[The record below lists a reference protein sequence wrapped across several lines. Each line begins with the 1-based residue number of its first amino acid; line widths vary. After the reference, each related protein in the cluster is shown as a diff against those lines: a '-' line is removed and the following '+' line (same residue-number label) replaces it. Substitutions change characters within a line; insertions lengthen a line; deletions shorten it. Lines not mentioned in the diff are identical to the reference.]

1 MLLVAEAT
9 AAEDLV
15 ELESIEDRAVLTW
28 CWCVAWSD
36 VGDVVGV
43 GMKFADGQRGER
55 LLSVG

>member
-36 VGDVVGV
+36 VRDVVGV
-43 GMKFADGQRGER
+43 GMKFVDGQRG
-55 LLSVG
+55 

>member
-1 MLLVAEAT
+1 MLLIAKVAT
-9 AAEDLV
+9 AKDLV
-15 ELESIEDRAVLTW
+15 ELKSIKDRAVLTW

-36 VGDVVGV
+36 AGDVVGV